1 MDASAAARETSRGE
15 SCRLAAACD
24 TPRISANA
32 PQGCKLLLPAFYRTA
47 AAALSGAM
55 RKRIRLSGV
64 GIQKRMREAA
74 CWRRRPGA
82 AILRQRP
89 AFVPLIRASTRSVLV
104 YRAAFPTSEK
114 HLVQAALPLHW
125 PKMRTPALRIYFR
138 SASACWFEWLWAV
151 GVGGGEASAPLIA
164 PSKQTYILLL
174 PYLRLARFASYCSA
188 YFLKVVRYAC
198 PGLCACAWKIWPQSS
213 RRASRLQQQPARLIP
228 HPFHPNFL
236 CLSNIRIP
244 AIPSGTGCVFC
255 LTSPRRYG
263 IISLV
268 RECFA
273 RAHEGA
279 WCNGNTW
286 VSKTFVEGSSPSAPA
301 RNFVQSAAIGLHIF
315 VMVSQSPFAFLPTH
329 LRINGCR
336 YCMLLQHPRVQA
348 VLTKS

>member
-1 MDASAAARETSRGE
+1 M
-15 SCRLAAACD
+15 
-24 TPRISANA
+24 
-32 PQGCKLLLPAFYRTA
+32 
-47 AAALSGAM
+47 
-55 RKRIRLSGV
+55 
-64 GIQKRMREAA
+64 
-74 CWRRRPGA
+74 
-82 AILRQRP
+82 
-89 AFVPLIRASTRSVLV
+89 
-104 YRAAFPTSEK
+104 
-114 HLVQAALPLHW
+114 
-125 PKMRTPALRIYFR
+125 
-138 SASACWFEWLWAV
+138 AV
-151 GVGGGEASAPLIA
+151 GRRGRGGEASAPLIA

-198 PGLCACAWKIWPQSS
+198 PGLCACAWKIWPQPS

-268 RECFA
+268 RERFA

-301 RNFVQSAAIGLHIF
+301 NPHRPVAYPTRCGVFVFSRE
-315 VMVSQSPFAFLPTH
+315 
-329 LRINGCR
+329 LRI
-336 YCMLLQHPRVQA
+336 LHAAPIAQ
-348 VLTKS
+348 